1 MAIVKQDLVKTQ
13 KRYVT
18 LLNFIDDES
27 STYELGVTG
36 SAFDGIGGITGER
49 FVAGITNN
57 TAALSKITWQIG
69 PGSISLEWAGSPGI
83 TAIQLYEDGGEIN
96 LERTTLKNNATQP
109 TGILRVSPSTG
120 ISGTVLLEFVHASGS
135 VTPPG
140 YLGL

>member
-1 MAIVKQDLVKTQ
+1 MAIIKQDLVKTQ

-18 LLNFIDDES
+18 KVDFS
-27 STYELGVTG
+27 SETAMYELGVTG

-57 TAALSKITWQIG
+57 TAALSRITWTLSTG
-69 PGSISLEWAGSPGI
+69 GLNLTWAGAPGA
-83 TAIQLYEDGGEIN
+83 TAMRLYGTNGEMN
-96 LERTTLKNNATQP
+96 LERTTLKNNATAP
-109 TGILRVSPSTG
+109 TGILNITPTG
-120 ISGTVLLEFVHASGS
+120 TLSGTVLLEFVHASGS

>member
-18 LLNFIDDES
+18 LLNFIDGES

-57 TAALSKITWQIG
+57 TAALSRITWTLSTG
-69 PGSISLEWAGSPGI
+69 GLNLTWAGAPGA
-83 TAIQLYEDGGEIN
+83 TAMRLYGTNGEMN

-109 TGILRVSPSTG
+109 TGILRVSPNTG